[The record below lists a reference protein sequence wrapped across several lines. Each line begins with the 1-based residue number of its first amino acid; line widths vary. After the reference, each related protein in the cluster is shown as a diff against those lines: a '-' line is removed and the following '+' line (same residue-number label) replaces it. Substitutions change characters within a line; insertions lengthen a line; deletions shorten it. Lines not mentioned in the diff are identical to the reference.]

1 MASVQ
6 NSFLSCKTLLEP
18 TLYMGLALLAGS
30 TRLIEVFPGASQEG
44 LLLAGGMGSA
54 SALLYNR
61 MFHHEEHSYFRTLL
75 GKATLIAFGTLCT
88 TLIAKPLKGRV
99 EIHFPSAVKFA
110 FVQLSVATVTT
121 YLLQESELQRKH
133 RLYSGAEQKAWRGL
147 PTDELT
153 ALVKEFYEGGLP
165 AISLL
170 EAQIGCDFFDPYD
183 TLMANLHQYTKEQ
196 LSWYRELLSQGGSD
210 EKCFSFMKRCTDVG
224 LPMIFFPM
232 GENVY
237 HFIENKPHY
246 IDLVYAQFKETPIFP
261 FFCKA
266 DFTPLFQGKPPLP
279 SFEEVVKTLD
289 VSQVEGMDPQVVIMW
304 HHAFRDQN
312 PIHWGYLSAPI
323 QTAFVK
329 RFFELQATPPNL
341 FLDPSLDKGWLI
353 TYLNETPDL
362 SKHVFNLEW
371 LHVLLRESPQGISF
385 KKVCYLNQNWPGI
398 IPYPITPTC
407 IAKAKEDPALV
418 ETLKRQFQHAK
429 YGNDF
434 GFLQLPLEQQE
445 ELRQVFD
452 DQAYLLPYRVTP
464 ELITQA
470 EQQPQLLDQLKGLFD
485 RGMGRD
491 YGLFDLSPPDQERLR
506 LAFGHDAYLLPQK
519 LTSEVVASALESREQ
534 LQLLMRQ
541 FQRSEHHFDFGFY
554 ALPLEDQIAL
564 LKACDT
570 PQHLPPFQLSPA
582 LVAKAE
588 QDRDILGFLI
598 NQHYHAGGRNFGFKE
613 LPKEDQTKL
622 RALFE
627 AERAAHYL
635 PKE

>member
-6 NSFLSCKTLLEP
+6 NSFLSRKTLLEP

-30 TRLIEVFPGASQEG
+30 TRLIEVFPGASQGG

-147 PTDELT
+147 PKDERT

-165 AISLL
+165 AISLV
-170 EAQIGCDFFDPYD
+170 ETEFDASFFDPYD
-183 TLMANLHQYTKEQ
+183 TLMANLHQYTREQ
-196 LSWYRELLSQGGSD
+196 LSWYRELLSKGSS
-210 EKCFSFMKRCTDVG
+210 EEQLFSFMKRCTDVG
-224 LPMIFFPM
+224 LPMVFFPM
-232 GENVY
+232 GEDVY
-237 HFIENKPHY
+237 HFIEDKPHY

-261 FFCKA
+261 FYCEV
-266 DFTPLFQGKPPLP
+266 DFTPLFKEKPPLP
-279 SFEEVVKTLD
+279 SFEEIVKTLD

-304 HHAFRDQN
+304 HHAFKNTN

-353 TYLNETPDL
+353 AYLNETPDL
-362 SKHVFNLEW
+362 SKHAFSPDW
-371 LHVLLRESPQGISF
+371 IYVLLRESPQGISF
-385 KKVCYLNQNWPGI
+385 EKVCYLNQTWPGI

-418 ETLKRQFQHAK
+418 ETLKRQFQSAK

-434 GFLQLPLEQQE
+434 GFLQLPVEQQQ
-445 ELRQVFD
+445 ELRQVFGRD
-452 DQAYLLPYRVTP
+452 AYLLPYQVTP

-470 EQQPQLLDQLKGLFD
+470 EQQPQLLDQLKGQFYN
-485 RGMGRD
+485 GKGRD

-506 LAFGHDAYLLPQK
+506 AIFGQDAYLLPQK
-519 LTSEVVASALESREQ
+519 LTSELVASALKSPEQ
-534 LQLLMRQ
+534 LQHLMRQ
-541 FQRSEHHFDFGFY
+541 FESSEHHFDFGFY
-554 ALPLEDQIAL
+554 TLPLEDQI
-564 LKACDT
+564 
-570 PQHLPPFQLSPA
+570 
-582 LVAKAE
+582 
-588 QDRDILGFLI
+588 
-598 NQHYHAGGRNFGFKE
+598 
-613 LPKEDQTKL
+613 KL
-622 RALFE
+622 RALFKTKGT
-627 AERAAHYL
+627 AHYL